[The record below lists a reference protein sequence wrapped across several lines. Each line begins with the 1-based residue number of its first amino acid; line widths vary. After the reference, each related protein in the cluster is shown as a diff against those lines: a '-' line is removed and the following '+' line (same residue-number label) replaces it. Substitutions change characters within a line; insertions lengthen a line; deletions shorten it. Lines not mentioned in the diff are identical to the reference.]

1 MIQKTV
7 LSALA
12 RATLQSKLKVVNQR
26 IAQLA
31 KTFGPESHIY
41 KQATEVMEKGA
52 AEKYTSHSGVGPRG
66 TAAKGNLKLDMRKIT
81 QALEDPRNIDEVNE
95 VLSKIAGVKVT
106 PSGEIKELPE
116 LGIKTIREFKKI
128 RDRKI
133 IGMGED
139 PSEYSD
145 KERTAMYE
153 DLLAMSEDFNNAYE
167 TAVARVSKEEIK
179 KDPITSILWG
189 ENRPH
194 EGKLTYREAKRVH
207 DRLVELAAEAKGSAL
222 EFEEENGGNI

>member
-1 MIQKTV
+1 MVSKTI

-81 QALEDPRNIDEVNE
+81 TALEDPKNINEVNE
-95 VLSKIAGVKVT
+95 VLSKIAGIKVT
-106 PSGEIKELPE
+106 PAGNIEELPD
-116 LGIKTIREFKKI
+116 LGIKTIREVKKI
-128 RDRKI
+128 RDKKLRQ
-133 IGMGED
+133 MGED
-139 PSEYSD
+139 PDDYVESE
-145 KERTAMYE
+145 KTQMYE
-153 DLLAMSEDFNNAYE
+153 DLLEMNENFNHAYDV
-167 TAVARVSKEEIK
+167 AVGRVGESVLR

-189 ENRPH
+189 ENRTH
-194 EGKLTYREAKRVH
+194 EGKLTYREARRVH
-207 DRLVELAAEAKGSAL
+207 NRLIELSQESKDSAL
-222 EFEEENGGNI
+222 QFEADNGGNI